1 MPKIVTLDGQ
11 TLSFGKEG
19 SYSVDDEK
27 ASILYLDKMFR
38 TADMLNPDHISAL
51 QKDINMIAEMLN
63 LGSIPEDGYM
73 DDATSEAF
81 QYFLDNR
88 KLFLEYGIT
97 QHIDAKKLDKLT
109 EPAEQVFTES
119 EYAPTMDEMKAL
131 EVDIG
136 KLYEGESVS

>member
-88 KLFLEYGIT
+88 KLFLEHGIT